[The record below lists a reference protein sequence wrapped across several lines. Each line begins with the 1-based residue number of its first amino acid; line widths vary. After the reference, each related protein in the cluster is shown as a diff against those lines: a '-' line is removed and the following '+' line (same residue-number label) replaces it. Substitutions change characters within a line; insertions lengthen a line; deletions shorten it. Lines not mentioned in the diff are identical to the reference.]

1 MLYRFVELDTC
12 GVLGILRQQ
21 TVDCNG
27 DASFV
32 AAVQLRTSRYAM
44 AQIQEE
50 IGRKRI
56 VIRLV
61 PEMSKKSSTHPHLL
75 AQNCKILAKCQ
86 KQVLISAQGHFNLFC
101 RL

>member
-61 PEMSKKSSTHPHLL
+61 PEMSKNPPPTPTCLHRIAKS
-75 AQNCKILAKCQ
+75 
-86 KQVLISAQGHFNLFC
+86 
-101 RL
+101 